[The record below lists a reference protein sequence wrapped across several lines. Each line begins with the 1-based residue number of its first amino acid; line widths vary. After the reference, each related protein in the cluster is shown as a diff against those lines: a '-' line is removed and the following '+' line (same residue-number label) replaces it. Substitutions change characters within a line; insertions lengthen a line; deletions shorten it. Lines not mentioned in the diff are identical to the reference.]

1 MHRTWY
7 NISGA
12 SLYLMSYRPIVYM
25 QSGND
30 PLPITVCSTHTHILG
45 GPFTIQIEAI
55 GIVATLWPIC
65 GTYFLL
71 LDSNTHTNHNLGTCC

>member
-1 MHRTWY
+1 
-7 NISGA
+7 
-12 SLYLMSYRPIVYM
+12 MSYGPIVHM

-55 GIVATLWPIC
+55 GIVVTLWPIC

-71 LDSNTHTNHNLGTCC
+71 LVIRLQYTHKSQFGYLLMSHDSCKIAST